1 MHIFVVVLSKKT
13 RKLLSKIIGHPIFWL
28 FSGYLAVFY
37 TWIAAMTKNILI
49 LHIVLRI
56 YHLSAS
62 QIKDHLCADCINY
75 MIFRTAFISFH
86 EMLFSYSIISLQ
98 WEIERGIPKYF
109 DKEVTAFNSFQW
121 FQRILGQREKM
132 DMDHPTYRVVEK
144 YWWTQRLK
152 ANFMMNTGPQLG
164 YCAKCIELYTS
175 SGRQGTRR

>member
-1 MHIFVVVLSKKT
+1 MDILFFFL
-13 RKLLSKIIGHPIFWL
+13 L

-62 QIKDHLCADCINY
+62 QIKDHLCVDCINY
-75 MIFRTAFISFH
+75 IIFRTAFISFH